1 MKNIH
6 VMFTLTREEGGMDRL
21 PDSISIELQAA
32 QKRSARRKNRLRV
45 EANGQSLPVVRML
58 NDGFVVEQGTEKRLR
73 GLVDL
78 YDGGRHVSQC
88 LIVAASQDGDL
99 MRYDFKRNTLAVDG
113 APLDFARD
121 VNAPLALLGR

>member
-1 MKNIH
+1 
-6 VMFTLTREEGGMDRL
+6 MFTFMREEEGMDRL
-21 PDSISIELQAA
+21 PDSITAELHAA
-32 QKRSARRKNRLRV
+32 HQRSARRKNRLRV

-58 NDGFVVEQGTEKRLR
+58 TEGFVVEQGSEKRLR

-99 MRYDFKRNTLAVDG
+99 MHYEFKRNTSATDG
-113 APLDFARD
+113 APLDFERAE
-121 VNAPLALLGR
+121 NAPIALLGR